1 MGKKKKRQNKARN
14 RHGLQAVT
22 LCISTAMVLI
32 LLGLVV
38 LTGLVGH
45 NLSSRVKENLVVT
58 MLLDQDMTDNE
69 AQQIQKAGAFVIMCG
84 CICHYLFADTPCNNA
99 RKRQSGRAGRY

>member
-1 MGKKKKRQNKARN
+1 
-14 RHGLQAVT
+14 
-22 LCISTAMVLI
+22 MVLI

-69 AQQIQKAGAFVIMCG
+69 AQQIQKKLRSRPYVNHMQYVSKEQALKEGMKELGSDPTEFVG
-84 CICHYLFADTPCNNA
+84 DNPFL
-99 RKRQSGRAGRY
+99 S